1 MIVDDENAGTHLALI
16 GSEADADKSFVN
28 GSANRLGYQQW
39 LAGEILLLLLL
50 SAILALFVAYPS
62 LPHSF
67 ELPALRLVVDAIT
80 MVAALMVAVLAVAR
94 LSAESEQLDLLLC
107 SGFALAGLN
116 TLAFRVAPR
125 LGGAPLHRAEAWA
138 GIAGEALAALLIA
151 VGAFSYGRIRQ
162 PGRSLFAL
170 LLASVVLLGVIWA
183 TARGLGMALPPID
196 GSSSNVA
203 LKLAF
208 AGLAL
213 LRLVACV
220 GFGMRY
226 RRRGSDLD
234 RWLALAET
242 LWLYAALWNV
252 FYPVMASDEVSHA
265 HFLSVL
271 AFGLLLVG
279 VWRAIRSAEF
289 GRAVAEERTRVAR
302 EIHDGLAQYLF
313 ALSTHVNRLRTGAD
327 IDEVLPRIEE
337 AARLAQQE
345 ARFAVLALSSAG
357 GESPFEASLR
367 RYIEFLSADGV
378 LEVDLELEEGIDLAP
393 DEQIEVFRIVQEGLA
408 NVRKHAN
415 AHWAEVT
422 IGRRDSTRF
431 VRVRDDGDGFDTGE
445 ATPGHGLRNMRTRV
459 DAIAGSFRLTSNEGM
474 GTALEVTLRSA

>member
-1 MIVDDENAGTHLALI
+1 MVVHDEHAGLHVALI
-16 GSEADADKSFVN
+16 GSEPDADKCFVTD
-28 GSANRLGYQQW
+28 SARRLGYQQW

-62 LPHSF
+62 LPHSYD
-67 ELPALRLVVDAIT
+67 LPALRLVVDAIT

-107 SGFALAGLN
+107 SGFALAGLS
-116 TLAFRVAPR
+116 TLAFQVAPR
-125 LGGAPLHRAEAWA
+125 LGGAPLHRAEAWT
-138 GIAGEALAALLIA
+138 GIVGDGLAAILIV
-151 VGAFSYGRIRQ
+151 VGAFSYGRVRQ

-170 LLASVVLLGVIWA
+170 LFASTLLLAAIWA
-183 TARGLGMALPPID
+183 GARGLGTALPPID
-196 GSSSNVA
+196 GSSSTVA

-208 AGLAL
+208 GILAL
-213 LRLVACV
+213 LRLSACV

-252 FYPVMASDEVSHA
+252 SYPVMASDDVSHA
-265 HFLSVL
+265 HFLTVL

-302 EIHDGLAQYLF
+302 DIHDGLAQYLF
-313 ALSTHVNRLRTGAD
+313 ALSTHVNRLRTGAELE
-327 IDEVLPRIEE
+327 EVLPRIEE

-357 GESPFEASLR
+357 GDSPFEASLR

-378 LEVDLELEEGIDLAP
+378 LEVDLELEPGIDLAP

-422 IGRRDSTRF
+422 IGRRDGVRF
-431 VRVRDDGDGFDTGE
+431 VRVRDDGDGFDTDE
-445 ATPGHGLRNMRTRV
+445 STPGHGLRNMRTRV

-474 GTALEVTLRSA
+474 GTALEVTLRGA

>member
-1 MIVDDENAGTHLALI
+1 MDET
-16 GSEADADKSFVN
+16 S
-28 GSANRLGYQQW
+28 NRLRYQQW

-62 LPHSF
+62 LPHSYA
-67 ELPALRLVVDAIT
+67 LPSLRLVVDSIT
-80 MVAALMVAVLAVAR
+80 MLAALMVAVLAVAR

-107 SGFALAGLN
+107 AGFALAGIS
-116 TLAFRVAPR
+116 TLAFHIAPR
-125 LGGAPLHRAEAWA
+125 LGGAPLHRGEAWA
-138 GIAGEALAALLIA
+138 GIAGDILAALLIA
-151 VGAFSYGRIRQ
+151 VGAFSYGRVHRPQ
-162 PGRSLFAL
+162 RSL
-170 LLASVVLLGVIWA
+170 VVLLVTSSVLLALIWIA
-183 TARGLGMALPPID
+183 ARGLGDSLPPISAES
-196 GSSSNVA
+196 GGVSLKAA
-203 LKLAF
+203 L
-208 AGLAL
+208 GVVAL

-220 GFGMRY
+220 GFGIRY
-226 RRRGSDLD
+226 RKRGNDLD

-252 FYPVMASDEVSHA
+252 FYPVLTSQRVSHS
-265 HFLSVL
+265 HFLVVL
-271 AFGLLLVG
+271 AFGVLLVG

-327 IDEVLPRIEE
+327 LEEVLPRIEE

-357 GESPFEASLR
+357 GESSFEAALR
-367 RYIEFLSADGV
+367 RYVEFLSADGV
-378 LEVDLELEEGIDLAP
+378 LEVDLEIEPPIDLAP

-422 IGRRDSTRF
+422 IGRRDGVRF

-445 ATPGHGLRNMRTRV
+445 GTPGHGLRNMRSRV
-459 DAIAGSFRLTSNEGM
+459 DAIAGSFRLTSQTGM
-474 GTALEVTLRSA
+474 GTALEVTLRNS

>member
-1 MIVDDENAGTHLALI
+1 VVVDDENAGAHVPLI
-16 GSEADADKSFVN
+16 GTEADADKTFVN
-28 GSANRLGYQQW
+28 TTHRQYQQW
-39 LAGEILLLLLL
+39 LVGEILLLLLL

-62 LPHSF
+62 LPHSYD
-67 ELPALRLVVDAIT
+67 LPSLRLVVDAIT

-107 SGFALAGLN
+107 SGFALAGLS

-125 LGGAPLHRAEAWA
+125 LGGAPLHRAEGWA
-138 GIAGEALAALLIA
+138 GIAGDAVAALLIA
-151 VGAFSYGRIRQ
+151 VGAFSYGRTRQ
-162 PGRSLFAL
+162 PRRSLFAL
-170 LLASVVLLGVIWA
+170 LLSGSALLGVVWA
-183 TARGLGMALPPID
+183 AARGAGTALPAID
-196 GSSSNVA
+196 SGAA
-203 LKLAF
+203 LKASF
-208 AGLAL
+208 AMLAL

-226 RRRGSDLD
+226 RRRGDDLD

-252 FYPVMASDEVSHA
+252 FYPVLSSDQVSHA

-271 AFGLLLVG
+271 TFGVLLVG

-289 GRAVAEERTRVAR
+289 GKAVAEERARVAR

-313 ALSTHVNRLRTGAD
+313 ALSTHVNRLRTGAEL
-327 IDEVLPRIEE
+327 DEVLPRIEE

-357 GESPFEASLR
+357 GASSFEASLR
-367 RYIEFLSADGV
+367 RYVEFLSADGV
-378 LEVDLELEEGIDLAP
+378 LEVDLELEQDIDLAP

-422 IGRRDSTRF
+422 IGRRDGVRF
-431 VRVRDDGDGFDTGE
+431 VRVRDDGDGFDTDDN
-445 ATPGHGLRNMRTRV
+445 TPGHGLRNMRSRV
-459 DAIAGSFRLTSNEGM
+459 DAIAGSFRLTSDEGV
-474 GTALEVTLRSA
+474 GTALEVTLRSG